1 MEKSKLIKKIG
12 LVLGVIG
19 VVSVGVIGTS
29 LVKAA
34 EDEPNMGIE
43 VVVKDDEKN
52 INIFE
57 NKTFDVNIKIN
68 PGKIKYESANT
79 PNTISG
85 TKIVLDSK
93 DFQVVSSTIG
103 TVKENN
109 VNLGVIDYRYDGVG
123 FNVGTSFNLTLK
135 IKALKVGEYNG
146 ENSFNK
152 LIKLYHK
159 NVQGS
164 DSTVKID
171 DEDGKLNVV
180 ADKIDYVNPKIV
192 GGEFLPNYRVNPEND
207 NKIVTFGELI
217 ELNYELV
224 PSEIMTA
231 VKNEEA
237 NESISRKL
245 IYILDEGALSKKGEN
260 GELAKDTLI
269 NSLNSL
275 KTNNP
280 KQEVALITYGSIAK
294 VLKSSDK
301 DFYSIDEAIKNINE
315 IKSDEKSGNLG
326 DALRQAQWLIN
337 ESKKDNISVVL
348 VSEGNPAYFTK
359 SSDGKML
366 SEFSNKNGEV
376 GTGFEEGKEYVE
388 EIVTLINKENEKNE
402 RDVRWFNINYGTSEN
417 QKNSTEAIEA
427 LGGENSKSV
436 VPTVED
442 FKIVSRNATA
452 DLIIEGDIKA
462 EGTVKIKVAPE
473 SNQKIKIYYNYKKDS
488 TGKVEVNEKGQK
500 TLIPFMEDSSGQQL
514 TSLPFKVGLKFLS
527 ATELDLADPEVL
539 KVSFKADIKDSKEVI
554 FNKKE
559 NIVDHVTVEWNV
571 ESEVNYL
578 KITGL
583 HNGKLENIQTARD
596 GNYDV
601 ESLAYMEGIARQIFD
616 GVNVAEFA
624 MSKEN
629 TFRSGVLLKVNAE
642 SNIEAFIGESGND
655 TKSNIRESD
664 ITWKI
669 YEYDQKNSKFTNEM
683 TKAYRDVKIIKPNTL
698 YLIVTDCFI
707 PDNAD
712 TNSTFNIGYKL
723 TVKEAVTLPA
733 SNVVVDNQ
741 DTESGVDPLL
751 QGGVNRPA
759 VEPSV
764 EGAQIKVTEDDT
776 EVQSNPQPQIQVKQ
790 ENLYDKYFLEE
801 RTRSE
806 ENKDIKPIEIETRI
820 IVKDKP
826 EHY

>member
-1 MEKSKLIKKIG
+1 MGKSELIKKIG

-19 VVSVGVIGTS
+19 IVSVGVIGTS

-34 EDEPNMGIE
+34 EDETNMSIE
-43 VVVKDDEKN
+43 VRVKDEEKV
-52 INIFE
+52 INTFE
-57 NKTFDVNIKIN
+57 NQTFDVNIKVD

-79 PNTISG
+79 PNTIND

-93 DFQVVSSTIG
+93 DFQIVSSTMG
-103 TVKENN
+103 TIKDNN
-109 VNLGVIDYRYDGVG
+109 VNLGVINYRYDGVG
-123 FNVGTSFNLTLK
+123 FNTGTPFDLTLK
-135 IKALKVGEYNG
+135 IKTLKAGEYS
-146 ENSFNK
+146 EKNSFNK
-152 LIKLYHK
+152 LIKLHHK
-159 NVQGS
+159 NIQGS
-164 DSTVKID
+164 DSTIKVD
-171 DEDGKLNVV
+171 DKDGKLNVV
-180 ADKIDYVNPKIV
+180 VDKLKYVDPKIE

-217 ELNYELV
+217 ELKYELV
-224 PSEIMTA
+224 PSEIMTDEKSEG
-231 VKNEEA
+231 VNEDTT
-237 NESISRKL
+237 RKL
-245 IYILDEGALSKKGEN
+245 IYILDEGALNKKGEN
-260 GELAKDTLI
+260 GELAKDSLI
-269 NSLNSL
+269 TSLNSM
-275 KTNNP
+275 KASNP
-280 KQEVALITYGSIAK
+280 KQEVALITYGSAAK
-294 VLKSSDK
+294 IIKSSDK
-301 DFYSIDEAIKNINE
+301 NFYSIDEVIKNINE
-315 IKSDEKSGNLG
+315 IESEEKSGNLG

-337 ESKKDNISVVL
+337 ESKKDKISIVL

-359 SSDGKML
+359 SNDGKIL
-366 SEFSNKNGEV
+366 SEFSNKAGEV

-388 EIVTLINKENEKNE
+388 EIVKLIDKENEKNE
-402 RDVRWFNINYGTSEN
+402 RDVRWFNINYGASEN
-417 QKNSTEAIEA
+417 QKVSTEVIET
-427 LGGENSKSV
+427 LEGENSCSII
-436 VPTVED
+436 PTAED
-442 FKIVSRNATA
+442 FKIITRNAIA

-462 EGTVKIKVAPE
+462 EGITKIKVAPE
-473 SNQKIKIYYNYKKDS
+473 SNQKIKIYYNYKKD
-488 TGKVEVNEKGQK
+488 GQGNIAVNDNKQK
-500 TLIPFMEDSSGQQL
+500 ILVPVMKDENGSDLKSIPF
-514 TSLPFKVGLKFLS
+514 KIGLKFLS

-539 KVSFKADIKDSKEVI
+539 KISFKADIKDSKEVI

-559 NIVDHVTVEWNV
+559 NTAGHVTVEWNV

-642 SNIEAFIGESGND
+642 SKIEAVIKEGTDSSRTNIGVND
-655 TKSNIRESD
+655 VSWIV
-664 ITWKI
+664 
-669 YEYDQKNSKFTNEM
+669 YEYDQSGNKFT
-683 TKAYRDVKIIKPNTL
+683 KVSDKKYKDVKIVQPNKL

-712 TNSTFNIGYKL
+712 INSTFNIGYKL
-723 TVKEAVTLPA
+723 TVREGVTLPA

-741 DTESGVDPLL
+741 NTESGVDPLL

-764 EGAQIKVTEDDT
+764 EGAQIKVNEDGT
-776 EVQSNPQPQIQVKQ
+776 EVQSKPQPQIQVQQ
-790 ENLYDKYFLEE
+790 ENLYNKYFLEE

-806 ENKDIKPIEIETRI
+806 ESKDIEAIEIETKI